1 MTEEF
6 ADRFAAEW
14 LQAWNDRDLERILGH
29 YADSIEF
36 TSPFAQALLGE
47 ASGTVVGKPALR
59 DYFRIG
65 LGKYPDLQFTLLHA
79 LPGVASLTLV
89 YRSVNDLLAAEVME
103 IDQDA
108 KITRVN
114 AHYRR

>member
-14 LQAWNDRDLERILGH
+14 LQAWNERDLERILGH

-36 TSPFAQALLGE
+36 TSPFAQALLGV
-47 ASGTVVGKPALR
+47 ASGTV
-59 DYFRIG
+59 
-65 LGKYPDLQFTLLHA
+65 
-79 LPGVASLTLV
+79 V